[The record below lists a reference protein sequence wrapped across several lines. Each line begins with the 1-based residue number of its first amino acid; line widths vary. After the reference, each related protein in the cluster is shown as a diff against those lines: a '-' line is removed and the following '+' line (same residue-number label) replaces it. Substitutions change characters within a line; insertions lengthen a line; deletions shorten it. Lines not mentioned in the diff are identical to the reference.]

1 MNKNE
6 NIKET
11 NEKAAAVSEEETA
24 QEAEAGGE
32 ALAEENKEL
41 SELNAKYNEL
51 YDKYLRT
58 LAEYDNFKKRTQKEK
73 DELFGFAA
81 ADTIGKILPIID
93 NLERA
98 LAASEE
104 DNPFALGVKKVYQ
117 QCFEIFEK
125 MGVEKIEAVGAEFDP
140 NIHNAVM
147 HVDDDSLGANVVAE
161 ELMAGYKYKDKV
173 IRYSMVKVA
182 N

>member
-6 NIKET
+6 NL
-11 NEKAAAVSEEETA
+11 NEIVEKEETA
-24 QEAEAGGE
+24 EETVEKQAET
-32 ALAEENKEL
+32 AEETADENKEL
-41 SELNAKYNEL
+41 SELNTKYNEL

-73 DELFGFAA
+73 DELFGFAVS
-81 ADTIGKILPIID
+81 DTIGKILPIID

-98 LAASEE
+98 LAQG
-104 DNPFALGVKKVYQ
+104 DKNDPFVEGVDKVYQ

-125 MGVEKIEAVGAEFDP
+125 MGVEKIKAVGEAFDP
-140 NIHNAVM
+140 NFHNAVM
-147 HVDDDSLGANVVAE
+147 HTDDDTLGENVVAE

-173 IRYSMVKVA
+173 VRYSMVKVA

>member
-1 MNKNE
+1 MIKNE
-6 NIKET
+6 NT
-11 NEKAAAVSEEETA
+11 NENIENTPLEETA
-24 QEAEAGGE
+24 QEETVASEETEMAESTNE
-32 ALAEENKEL
+32 LEN
-41 SELNAKYNEL
+41 KYNEL

-73 DELFGFAA
+73 DELFSYALS
-81 ADTIGKILPIID
+81 DTIGKILPVID

-98 LAASEE
+98 LAAFDEKNSFVE
-104 DNPFALGVKKVYQ
+104 GVEKVYT
-117 QCFEIFEK
+117 QCFDILEK
-125 MGVEKIEAVGAEFDP
+125 MGVSKIEAVGCEFDP
-140 NIHNAVM
+140 NVHNAVM

-161 ELMAGYKYKDKV
+161 ELMPGYKYKDKV

>member
-6 NIKET
+6 NLNETIEKEET
-11 NEKAAAVSEEETA
+11 KEETKEMEETA
-24 QEAEAGGE
+24 EEIK
-32 ALAEENKEL
+32 EENKEL

-73 DELFGFAA
+73 DELFGFAVS
-81 ADTIGKILPIID
+81 DTIGKILPIID

-98 LAASEE
+98 LAQG
-104 DNPFALGVKKVYQ
+104 DKNDPFVEGVDKVYQ

-125 MGVEKIEAVGAEFDP
+125 MGVEKIKAVGEPFNP
-140 NIHNAVM
+140 NLHNAVM
-147 HVDDDSLGANVVAE
+147 HTDDDSVGENVVVE
-161 ELMAGYKYKDKV
+161 EFMAGYMYKDKV
-173 IRYSMVKVA
+173 IRHSMVKVV